1 VTGHSVQ
8 SNQSDSSPQPGVPSA
23 AAKLSARR
31 RHPLASFVVLGFG
44 LLLMGGLYGA
54 LTGGGTAS
62 AASTDGSPQAIAKGR
77 AIFLEGCSSC
87 HGLNAQGGSTA
98 PTLIGVGAAAVDF
111 QVGTGRMPL
120 AGPSQQAKRG
130 RVQYSQ
136 QEISELAAYVASL
149 APGPAIPSA
158 EELDYL
164 NANLQE
170 GGELFRTN
178 CAQCHNFNGAGGAL
192 TEGQYAPS
200 LKYATP
206 QQMFEVMLTGPQ
218 SMPVFANSTMTVE
231 EKQAII
237 KYVTAIRDSPNPG
250 GMSLG
255 RLGPVS
261 EGLLLWI
268 IGLGAVT
275 GIAVWIG
282 AKSS

>member
-1 VTGHSVQ
+1 MTGRSVQ

-158 EELDYL
+158 EELAYL

-206 QQMFEVMLTGPQ
+206 QQMFEAMLTGPQ

-237 KYVTAIRDSPNPG
+237 KYVTTIRDSPNPG

>member
-1 VTGHSVQ
+1 VTGPSVQ
-8 SNQSDSSPQPGVPSA
+8 SNQADSSPQPGVQSA

-62 AASTDGSPQAIAKGR
+62 AASTDGNPQAIAKGR

-120 AGPSQQAKRG
+120 SGPSQQAKRG

-158 EELDYL
+158 EELAYL

-206 QQMFEVMLTGPQ
+206 RQMFEAMLTGPQ
-218 SMPVFANSTMTVE
+218 AMPVFANSTMTVE

-261 EGLLLWI
+261 EGLFLWI

>member
-1 VTGHSVQ
+1 MIGRSVRA
-8 SNQSDSSPQPGVPSA
+8 DTTPTPSSVS
-23 AAKLSARR
+23 AKLSARR
-31 RHPLASFVVLGFG
+31 RHPFATALVLMVG
-44 LLLMGGLYGA
+44 LSVMGGLYSA
-54 LTGGGTAS
+54 LTGAGTAS
-62 AASTDGSPQAIAKGR
+62 AAATDGGPQQIAQGR
-77 AIFLEGCSSC
+77 ELFLEGCASC

-120 AGPSQQAKRG
+120 AAPSQQARRG
-130 RVQYSQ
+130 PVSYT
-136 QEISELAAYVASL
+136 QEQISALAAYVASL

-158 EELDYL
+158 EELNYL

-178 CAQCHNFNGAGGAL
+178 CAQCHNFTGAGGAL
-192 TEGQYAPS
+192 SSGQFAPS
-200 LKYATP
+200 LKVATP
-206 QQMFEVMLTGPQ
+206 KQIFEAMLTGPQ
-218 SMPVFANSTMTVE
+218 AMPVFANSTVPVE

-237 KYVTAIRDSPNPG
+237 RYITSIRSSPNPG

-261 EGLLLWI
+261 EGLFLWI
-268 IGLGAVT
+268 VGLGAVT
-275 GIAVWIG
+275 AIAVWIG

>member
-1 VTGHSVQ
+1 V
-8 SNQSDSSPQPGVPSA
+8 SA
-23 AAKLSARR
+23 RISARR
-31 RHPLASFVVLGFG
+31 RHPLAAFLVLAVG
-44 LLLMGGLYGA
+44 LTLMGGLYAA
-54 LTGGGTAS
+54 LTGSGTAS
-62 AASTDGSPQAIAKGR
+62 AASTDGSPQAIEKGK
-77 AIFLEGCSSC
+77 ALFLEGCASC

-120 AGPSQQAKRG
+120 AAPSQQAKRG
-130 RVQYSQ
+130 TVQYT
-136 QEISELAAYVASL
+136 QEQISELAAYVASL

-158 EELDYL
+158 EQLDYL

-192 TEGQYAPS
+192 SNGQYAPS
-200 LKYATP
+200 LKDATP
-206 QQMFEVMLTGPQ
+206 QQMFEAMLTGPQ
-218 SMPVFANSTMTVE
+218 AMPVFANSTITVE
-231 EKQAII
+231 QKQAII
-237 KYVTAIRDSPNPG
+237 KYITTIRHSPNPG

-261 EGLLLWI
+261 EGLFLWI
-268 IGLGAVT
+268 VGLGAVT